1 MSDIFAPNARKIWE
15 AILPERRARILKNV
29 WCGDCRKATTIVNYF
44 GQLKEGSLVLEGEC
58 KRCGKAVAR
67 LIENE

>member
-15 AILPERRARILKNV
+15 AIPMIHRTRILNNV
-29 WCGDCRKATTIVNYF
+29 WCGNCLKSTTIVNYF
-44 GQLKEGSLVLEGEC
+44 GQLKDGHLVLEEEC
-58 KRCGKAVAR
+58 GQCGRVVAR

>member
-15 AILPERRARILKNV
+15 AIPLQHRTRILNNI
-29 WCGDCRKATTIVNYF
+29 WCGNCRKATTIVNYF
-44 GQLKEGSLVLEGEC
+44 GQLKDGNLVLEGGC
-58 KRCGKAVAR
+58 KLCGKTVAR